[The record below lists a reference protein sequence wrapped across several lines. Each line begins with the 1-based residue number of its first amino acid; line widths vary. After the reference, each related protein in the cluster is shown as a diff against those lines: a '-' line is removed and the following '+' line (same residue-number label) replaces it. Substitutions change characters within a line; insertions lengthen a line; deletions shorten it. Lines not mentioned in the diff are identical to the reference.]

1 MTTIAIVGAGRG
13 LGGAVARHFGS
24 EGFDVALLPRS
35 QGAWPA
41 DWSLFDCGS
50 DGTTD
55 PAPHEHVP
63 SGRSRRPRKGRDRAL
78 PAARPHGMAL
88 TAVHSGE
95 PRHLETEVAHG

>member
-13 LGGAVARHFGS
+13 LGAAVARRFGS
-24 EGFDVALLPRS
+24 EGFDVALLSRS
-35 QGAWPA
+35 QGALACGPVA
-41 DWSLFDCGS
+41 VDCGS
-50 DGTTD
+50 DGPTD

-95 PRHLETEVAHG
+95 PRHLQTEVAHG